1 MIGETNLYFPDERY
15 PCIAETSIKI
25 GNPEFRG
32 RGRGWEAMLLL
43 IHYGIT
49 ELTARQFHATLLESD
64 QRSVNLFDKLGF
76 KAAKKNNTTG
86 EIMMIKDVN
95 PCWIYSV
102 ETNINYVKIPNH
114 EIRILS
120 HLLQQKN
127 IFIQL
132 GKSRY
137 VSSDMKQN
145 MENAKKR
152 LRGITSAP
160 RNETTQTVDFLDE
173 I

>member
-1 MIGETNLYFPDERY
+1 MIGKTNLYFPDER
-15 PCIAETSIKI
+15 CLCVVETSIQI

-32 RGRGWEAMLLL
+32 KGRGLEAMLLL

-49 ELTARQFHATLLESD
+49 ELKARQFHAIVFEND
-64 QRSVNLFDKLGF
+64 KRAVNFFDKLGF
-76 KAAKKNNTTG
+76 EAAQKNHKTR
-86 EIMMIKDVN
+86 EIKMIKDVN

-102 ETNINYVKIPNH
+102 ETNLNYVKIPNH

-120 HLLQQKN
+120 HLLEQKN

-137 VSSDMKQN
+137 LTPEQN
-145 MENAKKR
+145 MKNAGKGV
-152 LRGITSAP
+152 RGIRIAP
-160 RNETTQTVDFLDE
+160 KHETTQTNDFLD
-173 I
+173 